1 VSDAVSA
8 VRRFVERS
16 ALLTATA
23 RRARRIERATRAR
36 IRRLTG
42 HVPTVRVGTCSMRV
56 PEDMYWAFAGGHYY
70 ERSVSHWIE
79 RLLSLTAEP
88 VFYDIGANYG
98 YYTLLAAPTAGHVY
112 SFEPV
117 STTLR
122 QLRENVSRNGLDDRV
137 TVFPVGLSDHD
148 GTIEI
153 NVYNSSGNN
162 SLFRV
167 TSSDSSVHIV
177 RTEPIELAA
186 LDALVDREGL
196 RLPTVVKMDIEG
208 AELFAL
214 RGAASTLARSTPAIV
229 MEFDDSSFAEGG
241 YSRADILAELDA
253 FDYTVF
259 GLSTDD
265 RDLTLHPREHLE
277 DHSIANL
284 VVVPRRWTAAV
295 LDAAGTERA

>member
-1 VSDAVSA
+1 M
-8 VRRFVERS
+8 RRLVERS
-16 ALLTATA
+16 PFLTATA
-23 RRARRIERATRAR
+23 RRARRLERAAR
-36 IRRLTG
+36 SRVRRLTG
-42 HVPTVRVGTCSMRV
+42 RVPTVRVGTCSMKV

-79 RLLSLTAEP
+79 RLLSLSAEP

-117 STTLR
+117 STTLH
-122 QLRENVSRNGLDDRV
+122 QLRENVSRNALDERV

-162 SLFRV
+162 SLFPV

-177 RTEPIELAA
+177 RTEPIELVA
-186 LDALVDREGL
+186 LDGLVDREGL

-229 MEFDDSSFAEGG
+229 MEFDESSFVEGG
-241 YSRADILAELDA
+241 YSRADILDELDA
-253 FDYTVF
+253 LDYAVF
-259 GLSTDD
+259 GLSYDPH
-265 RDLTLHPREHLE
+265 DLTLHPREHF
-277 DHSIANL
+277 DDDPIANL
-284 VVVPRRWTAAV
+284 VVVPSRWTAA
-295 LDAAGTERA
+295 LLGAPGPDRD